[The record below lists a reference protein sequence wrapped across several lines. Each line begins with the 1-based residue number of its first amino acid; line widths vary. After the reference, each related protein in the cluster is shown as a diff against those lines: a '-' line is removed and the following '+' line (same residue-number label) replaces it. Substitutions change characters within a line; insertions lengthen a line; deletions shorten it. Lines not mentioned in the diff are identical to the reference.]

1 MAESR
6 VNSKAGI
13 DATTAFFDRLAER
26 EHEPLLASTSGTLR
40 FELRNG
46 RRTHYWYVAI
56 EKGDITVSREN
67 AEADAVVRADKSLF
81 DGLATGRV
89 NAMAA
94 TLRGALHASGN
105 LGLVMSFQRLFPGP
119 PGSRRRKK

>member
-1 MAESR
+1 MA
-6 VNSKAGI
+6 KTGTTA
-13 DATTAFFDRLAER
+13 DATAAFFESLATR
-26 EHEPLLASTSGTLR
+26 GHEPLLARTSGTLR

-46 RRTHYWYVAI
+46 RRTEVWYVAI
-56 EKGDITVSREN
+56 KKGDIAVSHEN
-67 AEADAVVRADKSLF
+67 TEADTVIRADKALF

-94 TLRGALHASGN
+94 TLRGVLKAEGN

-119 PGSRRRKK
+119 PGSRRRKT